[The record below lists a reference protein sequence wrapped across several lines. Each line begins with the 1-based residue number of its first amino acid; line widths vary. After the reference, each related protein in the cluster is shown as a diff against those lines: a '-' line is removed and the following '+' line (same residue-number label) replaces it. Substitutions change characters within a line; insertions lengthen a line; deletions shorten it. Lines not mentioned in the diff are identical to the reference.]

1 MSTFVLKLI
10 AVISMLIDHPGAV
23 LFPEEVWFRIVGRL
37 AFPIF
42 CFLIAEGYTHT
53 RNVKRYAFRL
63 FLFALLS
70 EIPFDLL
77 FFDSWFDISGQNVFF
92 TLFLG
97 LCAVWVAD
105 ILKSRWPV
113 PAFLCAGLFA
123 AAAQLLCTDYGA
135 FGVALIVAFFLCRDK
150 DFLKTAAFLLL
161 NTGDALLNDSM
172 VQLYAA
178 PAVLPILLYNGKPG
192 KYRMKVFF
200 YLFYPCHLLILYL
213 VSRPL

>member
-10 AVISMLIDHPGAV
+10 AVISMLIDHTGAV

-200 YLFYPCHLLILYL
+200 YLFYPCHLLLLYF

>member
-10 AVISMLIDHPGAV
+10 AVISMLIDHTGAV

-192 KYRMKVFF
+192 KYRLKVFF
-200 YLFYPCHLLILYL
+200 YLFYPCHLLILYF

>member
-10 AVISMLIDHPGAV
+10 AVISMLIDHTGAV

-105 ILKSRWPV
+105 ILKSRWLV

-192 KYRMKVFF
+192 KYRLKVFF
-200 YLFYPCHLLILYL
+200 YLFYPCHLLILYF